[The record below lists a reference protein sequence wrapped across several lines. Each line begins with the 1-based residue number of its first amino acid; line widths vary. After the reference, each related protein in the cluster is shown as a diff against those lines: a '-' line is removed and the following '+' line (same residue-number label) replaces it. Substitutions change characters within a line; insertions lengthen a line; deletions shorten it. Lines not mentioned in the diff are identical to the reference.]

1 MACQIFYTEDA
12 LVDLEI
18 ILEYV
23 RADNAPAAERLG
35 TALLAHVDL
44 LRHFPRLGASVP
56 SRPRLRKIIHTPVVV
71 YYRLYDDKSVVEILH
86 FWHGSRRDPVF

>member
-1 MACQIFYTEDA
+1 VACQIFYTEDA

-18 ILEYV
+18 ILEYI

-44 LRHFPRLGASVP
+44 RGISLDSAPPFSAVKEFEGSCTLRSL
-56 SRPRLRKIIHTPVVV
+56 
-71 YYRLYDDKSVVEILH
+71 YYRLHDDKSVVEILH
-86 FWHGSRRDPVF
+86 FWHGSRREPDF